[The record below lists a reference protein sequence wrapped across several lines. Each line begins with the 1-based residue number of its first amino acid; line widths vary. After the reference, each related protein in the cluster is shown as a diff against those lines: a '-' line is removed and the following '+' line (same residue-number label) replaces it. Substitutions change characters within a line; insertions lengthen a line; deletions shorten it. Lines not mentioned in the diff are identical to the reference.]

1 MFNKNYSEAAVEVLD
16 ILNHMNAKD
25 LAKVSKK
32 FITFLNEN
40 ASRDYICNLDYSK
53 KLNDMDLK
61 KETRGLLAVMYRS
74 YWCPKEELED
84 LQGKKAICLNEA
96 FEYLGQEL
104 GMELITVQTDHEE
117 STMSAEMLRSI
128 IDEVK
133 QQNIEIILIDKND
146 NKANAET
153 IANET
158 GAKILEL
165 NSGLTGSMEKNA
177 YIEAMRENFD
187 LLCNL

>member
-74 YWCPKEELED
+74 YWCPEEELED
-84 LQGKKAICLNEA
+84 LQAKLYENEQKYQNELREKYNPDNIFKKHNKIEKLGEEKIEENNLN
-96 FEYLGQEL
+96 
-104 GMELITVQTDHEE
+104 ITMYKE
-117 STMSAEMLRSI
+117 SFFKKI
-128 IDEVK
+128 INK
-133 QQNIEIILIDKND
+133 IKKFFNKNN
-146 NKANAET
+146 NK
-153 IANET
+153 
-158 GAKILEL
+158 
-165 NSGLTGSMEKNA
+165 
-177 YIEAMRENFD
+177 
-187 LLCNL
+187 